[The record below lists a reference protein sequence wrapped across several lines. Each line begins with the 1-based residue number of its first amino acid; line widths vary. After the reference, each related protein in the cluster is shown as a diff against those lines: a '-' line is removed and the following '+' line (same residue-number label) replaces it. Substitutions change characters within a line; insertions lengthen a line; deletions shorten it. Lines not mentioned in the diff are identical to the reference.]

1 MCLVYGCSPFGHVKI
16 NPDLIVINLSCSEYV
31 SNATCGEVSVSKV
44 VDDLLALRPLPGT
57 GAAEDEHNIG
67 LLRGHLDHGLA
78 AHGNDDAPP
87 SRVSTI
93 E

>member
-1 MCLVYGCSPFGHVKI
+1 M
-16 NPDLIVINLSCSEYV
+16 
-31 SNATCGEVSVSKV
+31 
-44 VDDLLALRPLPGT
+44 VDDLLALRPLPGA

-78 AHGNDDAPP
+78 VHRNDDAPL